1 MKRKTKDNLS
11 NFKEQLRRVKAFVF
25 DVDGV
30 LSAQTMLLDTEGN
43 LIRTSNIR
51 DGFAIQRAVNKNYPV
66 GIITGAEMPAVMK
79 RYQGLGITDIYLGST
94 NKKSDIIRFLKKYRI
109 EASDVLYMGDD
120 LPDLEVMKMVGFPTC
135 PDDAVVEVKQ
145 ISKYISNF
153 TGGNG
158 CVRDVIEQVLRLHKK
173 WVGSLSATG

>member
-1 MKRKTKDNLS
+1 MKRKTKENIS

-30 LSAQTMLLDTEGN
+30 LSEQTMLLDTDGN
-43 LIRTSNIR
+43 LIRTSSIR
-51 DGFAIQRAVNKNYPV
+51 DGFAMQRAVNKNYPV
-66 GIITGAEMPAVMK
+66 GIITGGEITNVLK
-79 RYQGLGITDIYLGST
+79 RYQKLGVYDIYPGST
-94 NKKSDIIRFLKKYRI
+94 NKKSDIIDFLKKYRI

-145 ISKYISNF
+145 ISKYVSNF

-158 CVRDVIEQVLRLHKK
+158 CVRDVIEQVLRLNKH
-173 WVGSLSATG
+173 WVEEV

>member
-1 MKRKTKDNLS
+1 MNMS

-30 LSAQTMLLDTEGN
+30 LSEQTMLLDTDGN
-43 LIRTSNIR
+43 LIRTSSIR
-51 DGFAIQRAVNKNYPV
+51 DGYAMQRAVNKNYPV
-66 GIITGAEMPAVMK
+66 GIITGGEMTNVFK
-79 RYQGLGITDIYLGST
+79 RYQKLGVNDIYLGST
-94 NKKSDIIRFLKKYRI
+94 NKKSDIIGFLTKYRI

-120 LPDLEVMKMVGFPTC
+120 LPDLEIMKMVGFPTC

-153 TGGNG
+153 SSGNG
-158 CVRDVIEQVLRLHKK
+158 CVRDVIEQVLRLNKH
-173 WVGSLSATG
+173 WVEEV

>member
-30 LSAQTMLLDTEGN
+30 LSGQTMLLDTEGN

-51 DGFAIQRAVNKNYPV
+51 DGFAIQRAVKKNYPV
-66 GIITGAEMPAVMK
+66 GIITGAEIPAIMK
-79 RYQGLGITDIYLGST
+79 RYQGLGIDDIYMGST
-94 NKKSDIIRFLKKYRI
+94 DKKSDINRFLKKYRI

-153 TGGNG
+153 TGGKG
-158 CVRDVIEQVLRLHKK
+158 CVRDVIEQVLRLHKQ
-173 WVGSLSATG
+173 WVESLSETR